1 MIRRQRVF
9 GLIVVIAGV
18 LVAGAAQAQPG
29 GGGRG
34 RGGFGGPGMG
44 PPGMGGPIMLVQN
57 PAVQKEIGLEGEAVD
72 KVQKIAGEYRDEMMA
87 ESERAGITFGGPQ
100 QFEGLSPEER
110 ETKMREMNEKRQ
122 AMMTKLNEKFMPQL
136 KEALTAPQFERVQ
149 QIALQA
155 GGSQAL
161 TRPDVVKSLEITK
174 EQQQKISAINQ
185 EFMKKQNEL
194 RPGGRGGRG
203 GGGGGGSGG
212 PPPDFQGMMAK
223 MQELTKERDSKAIEI
238 LSKDQQE
245 KFEKMKGKPF
255 DVAQLMQGPGMGR
268 GGRGGPGGPGG
279 PGGAGGGGPGGGP
292 RGAAG
297 RPQKKAEEK

>member
-1 MIRRQRVF
+1 MIRRQRLI

-18 LVAGAAQAQPG
+18 VCVGAVQAQPP

-44 PPGMGGPIMLVQN
+44 GPGMGGPMMLVQN
-57 PAVQKEIGLEGEAVD
+57 PAVQKEIGLEGEAVER
-72 KVQKIAGEYRDEMMA
+72 VQKIGGEYRDEMMA
-87 ESERAGITFGGPQ
+87 ESEKAGLTFGGPQ

-122 AMMTKLNEKFMPQL
+122 AMMMKLNEKFMPQL

-161 TRPDVVKSLEITK
+161 ARPDVVKTLDLTK
-174 EQQQKISAINQ
+174 EQQEKIAGINK
-185 EFMKKQNEL
+185 EFMEKQNEL

-203 GGGGGGSGG
+203 GGAGAGG
-212 PPPDFQGMMAK
+212 PPPDFQAMMAK
-223 MQELTKERDSKAIEI
+223 MQELTKERDSKATEV

-245 KFEKMKGKPF
+245 KYAKLKGKPF
-255 DVAQLMQGPGMGR
+255 DLAQLMQFGPGGGR

-279 PGGAGGGGPGGGP
+279 GAG
-292 RGAAG
+292 GAAG
-297 RPQKKAEEK
+297 RPQKKAEEKKD